1 MQEIAAK
8 GGVRKAKG
16 PQRRMSVG
24 IHWLR
29 GQRKHLALGG
39 EEDFFFSGVHT
50 AV

>member
-29 GQRKHLALGG
+29 DQRKHLALGG
-39 EEDFFFSGVHT
+39 EEVFFSAVHT